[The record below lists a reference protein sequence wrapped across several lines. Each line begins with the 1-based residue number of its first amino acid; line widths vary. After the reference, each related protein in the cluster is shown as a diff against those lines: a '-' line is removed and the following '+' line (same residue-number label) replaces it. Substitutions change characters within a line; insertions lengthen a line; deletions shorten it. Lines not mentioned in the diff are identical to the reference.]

1 MNRIC
6 LNPYSITVSESPSAD
21 RLSVLW
27 ILRRRSRLWRA
38 RNLHTQLRL
47 IFRCRHSW
55 IRWAAVRLAPLWIS
69 ARQLWPRVMRSD
81 QRKGTPQREPQTN
94 SQRVRQLGKR
104 TFLLTNLYINVWFH
118 PRRIHL
124 LRNIYRYF
132 ILVDYFKSRLIIYL

>member
-55 IRWAAVRLAPLWIS
+55 IRWAGCLACSPVNLRAVTLASSHAIGS
-69 ARQLWPRVMRSD
+69 AQRNSRERATDKLTKSPPAWEKNLSLD
-81 QRKGTPQREPQTN
+81 QFIYKCVVS
-94 SQRVRQLGKR
+94 SQKNTSFVK
-104 TFLLTNLYINVWFH
+104 
-118 PRRIHL
+118 HL
-124 LRNIYRYF
+124 
-132 ILVDYFKSRLIIYL
+132 